1 MLLGM
6 NKDICQSSVSLM
18 KKNHLILRKI
28 TQCVA
33 DLNAEY
39 YKEILQ
45 QQLNPGLFNFIH
57 QSTTPLEDEWG
68 RVTYFFTMIG
78 PHVILL
84 YQPGTPTFIS
94 SVDDK
99 CDLVVNH
106 DNCQQNGAI
115 LGRGCACFLAQFMT
129 SLSQQYQYFCTQHMI
144 DSNNFHPSLYAKAL
158 DMCLQNFAAKDA
170 DAHGRLLE
178 IKDLLL
184 HVGGN
189 QEIKC
194 ESIHLFYLKD
204 IAVEQQ
210 NDDNFDR
217 IVHSRLRLS
226 KADFDRLI
234 EKRKQNRT
242 YNKVENY
249 FQIVSTNDSDKSSN
263 NNNNNDGSDF
273 IKSPSWTTMRDGILN
288 KNNIFKDQKLARSW
302 LKITFEQF
310 EQKLQQPVIHAPLP
324 PILDK
329 WALESNYKL
338 EKNEKLMEYY
348 VQLQL
353 GMESIFRSAIIA
365 DADIFEINTPNI
377 CTILDIVA
385 DIIPEVN
392 LILKSISIVIGEAS
406 TLMVEKK
413 LKDLCHL
420 SVRFPQLPEKLA
432 RKATIMKR
440 NHINKLGER
449 DQIGSSKRFQNMI
462 RPIVGMKKLT
472 IQQILAIRDTKIL
485 EACCIKLLCN
495 DIINPLR
502 EQDEMEIVKNI
513 SSEFKNIHYACQIS
527 PDLQTSDEEPEEFQR
542 INKFAIPDYFFDR
555 QMNHRFMKCMKDE
568 PADAHR
574 ERVKHYLMRLS
585 ASKISELIG
594 CIDPS
599 ESKLN
604 PLLILLL
611 EVQKEKDRFCTI
623 S

>member
-1 MLLGM
+1 
-6 NKDICQSSVSLM
+6 
-18 KKNHLILRKI
+18 
-28 TQCVA
+28 
-33 DLNAEY
+33 
-39 YKEILQ
+39 
-45 QQLNPGLFNFIH
+45 
-57 QSTTPLEDEWG
+57 
-68 RVTYFFTMIG
+68 MIG
-78 PHVILL
+78 PHIILL

-99 CDLVVNH
+99 CDLVVCH

-115 LGRGCACFLAQFMT
+115 LGRGCACFLAKFMA
-129 SLSQQYQYFCTQHMI
+129 SLSQQYQYSCTQQMV

-158 DMCLQNFAAKDA
+158 DMCLQNFASEDM

-184 HVGGN
+184 DVGGK

-194 ESIHLFYLKD
+194 ESSYLFYLKD

-210 NDDNFDR
+210 NDGNVDR

-234 EKRKQNRT
+234 EKREQNRT
-242 YNKVENY
+242 YKKVENY
-249 FQIVSTNDSDKSSN
+249 FKIVSTNNSDKSSN

-273 IKSPSWTTMRDGILN
+273 IKSQSWITMRDGILN
-288 KNNIFKDQKLARSW
+288 KNNIFRDQKLARSW
-302 LKITFEQF
+302 LNITFEQF
-310 EQKLQQPVIHAPLP
+310 EQKLQQPTISAPLP
-324 PILDK
+324 PIVDK
-329 WALESNYKL
+329 WDLERNYKL
-338 EKNEKLMEYY
+338 GENEKLMEYY

-365 DADIFEINTPNI
+365 DADIFEIKTPNI
-377 CTILDIVA
+377 CTILDYIA
-385 DIIPEVN
+385 DLIPEVN

-406 TLMVEKK
+406 KFMIEKK

-432 RKATIMKR
+432 RRATIMKR

-449 DQIGSSKRFQNMI
+449 DQIGSSKKFESMMK
-462 RPIVGMKKLT
+462 PIIGIKKLT

-502 EQDEMEIVKNI
+502 EQNEMEIVKKI
-513 SSEFKNIHYACQIS
+513 SSEFKNIHYAYQIS
-527 PDLQTSDEEPEEFQR
+527 PDLQTSDEEPEEFHR
-542 INKFAIPDYFFDR
+542 INKFAIPDYFFDQ
-555 QMNHRFMKCMKDE
+555 QMNHRFMKCMQDE
-568 PADAHR
+568 PAYEHR
-574 ERVKHYLMRLS
+574 ERVKSYLMGLS
-585 ASKISELIG
+585 GSKISELIG

-611 EVQKEKDRFCTI
+611 EVQKGKNRFCTI